1 MVTGPNS
8 TLDARRAL
16 SLRGTLDTGL
26 AGLGTR
32 VIKCERLP
40 GTAAPLVQ
48 HAAKSSRVTSDLHLD
63 LLVDSKL
70 E

>member
-1 MVTGPNS
+1 MVTGPKS

-48 HAAKSSRVTSDLHLD
+48 HAAKSS
-63 LLVDSKL
+63 
-70 E
+70 